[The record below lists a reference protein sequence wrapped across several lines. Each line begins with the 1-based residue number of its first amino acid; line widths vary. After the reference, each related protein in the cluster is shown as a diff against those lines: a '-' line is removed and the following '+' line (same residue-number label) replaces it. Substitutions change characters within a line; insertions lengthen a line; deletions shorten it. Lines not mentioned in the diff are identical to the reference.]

1 MRRKRGILQNGV
13 FVDPAR
19 AVAPHPSRL
28 AGLLGY
34 QDWLDQPRATRAG
47 ATRRQMLA
55 GAPRGG
61 VGRTQRRAQRRVGLS
76 SVWWPHAATR
86 SVRVGPYLSSISV
99 VPDRPE
105 PLVEWLES
113 SLNEIAGRDPL
124 GLNTISTDRVL
135 PPAAPRD
142 PPAFRASPVFLHLSV
157 DALAVRPAAA
167 SSDDRGIRSAYPSPR
182 VRVVPGD
189 AAVQVLQRR
198 ERDRQQGAEEGA
210 AVGAEAIAEGAHV
223 LPGEE
228 AWDVLEGDP
237 E

>member
-34 QDWLDQPRATRAG
+34 QDRLDQPRATRAG

-86 SVRVGPYLSSISV
+86 SVRVGPYLSSISA

-135 PPAAPRD
+135 PPSCSQGSSSFPSEPGISPSIRRCSRSSPSGGVQRRPRN
-142 PPAFRASPVFLHLSV
+142 SIGLSV
-157 DALAVRPAAA
+157 AA
-167 SSDDRGIRSAYPSPR
+167 SSSCAWRCSCASTATPRARSAARSR
-182 VRVVPGD
+182 RRRGGGSRGD
-189 AAVQVLQRR
+189 RR
-198 ERDRQQGAEEGA
+198 GRTCVAR
-210 AVGAEAIAEGAHV
+210 
-223 LPGEE
+223 
-228 AWDVLEGDP
+228 
-237 E
+237 